1 MRYLPLS
8 LLILVFSC
16 GPSREQQERAF
27 EESLAGDSLGTL
39 PPGINDE
46 FIERVLQQIPSPL
59 EVSAMLVNSGMKY
72 NPELLN
78 SPDNLGKY
86 NTTFQKALA
95 IGAYGSDL
103 YYTSLYGMN
112 RDELRL
118 INPIKS
124 LSNDLGIGH
133 FFDMATIARL
143 AGSRE
148 NMDSLLLVTMQ
159 NFNEVNQFLQD
170 KKRSEVSVLMM
181 TGGWLEAMYVLLEA
195 YSTDPTQVAL
205 REHIGEQ
212 KIILTHLMLLYPY
225 FQHDKN
231 IESLN
236 VDMQQLKSAF
246 EGVEIISNF
255 RESTVEIINGVGVI
269 KDNSTTTVK
278 ITRAQVDNI
287 RSVTSALR
295 NKLLN

>member
-1 MRYLPLS
+1 MRYLLIAIT
-8 LLILVFSC
+8 LLFFSC
-16 GPSREQQERAF
+16 DSAREQQNKAF
-27 EESLAGDSLGTL
+27 EESLEADSLGTL

-46 FIERVLQQIPSPL
+46 FVERVLQQIPSPL
-59 EVSAMLVNSGMKY
+59 EVSVLLMNSGMEY
-72 NPELLN
+72 NPDLLN

-86 NTTFQKALA
+86 STTFQKSLA

-124 LSNDLGIGH
+124 LANDLGIGQ
-133 FFDMATIARL
+133 FFDMNVITRL
-143 AGSRE
+143 AGNRD
-148 NMDSLLLVTMQ
+148 NMDSLLLITMQ
-159 NFNEVNQFLQD
+159 NFNSVNQFLQD

-181 TGGWLEAMYVLLEA
+181 TGGWIEAMYVLLEA
-195 YSTDPTQVAL
+195 YALNPKQAEL

-225 FQHDKN
+225 FQHDRN
-231 IESLN
+231 IESLT
-236 VDMQQLKSAF
+236 VDMAQLKSAF
-246 EGVEIISNF
+246 DGVEIISNF
-255 RESTVEIINGVGVI
+255 KESSVEIINGVGVI

-278 ITRAQVDNI
+278 ITQQQVENI
-287 RSVTSALR
+287 RSLTSALR

>member
-1 MRYLPLS
+1 MRYLPLF
-8 LLILVFSC
+8 LLILIFSC
-16 GPSREQQERAF
+16 GPSREQQEKAF
-27 EESLAGDSLGTL
+27 EESLAGDSVGTL

-46 FIERVLQQIPSPL
+46 FIEHVLQQIPSPL
-59 EVSAMLVNSGMKY
+59 EVSAMLVNSGMQY

-78 SPDNLGKY
+78 STDNLGKY
-86 NTTFQKALA
+86 NTSFHKALA

-112 RDELRL
+112 KDELRL

-124 LSNDLGIGH
+124 LSNDLGIGQ

-148 NMDSLLLVTMQ
+148 DMDSLLLITMQ

-195 YSTDPTQVAL
+195 YALDPNHDAL

-225 FQHDKN
+225 FLHDKN

-246 EGVEIISNF
+246 EEVEIISNF
-255 RESTVEIINGVGVI
+255 KESTVEIINGVGVI

-278 ITRAQVDNI
+278 ITPAQVDNI
-287 RSVTSALR
+287 RSVASALR

>member
-1 MRYLPLS
+1 MRYF
-8 LLILVFSC
+8 LIALTVILFSC
-16 GPSREQQERAF
+16 GSSNDQKNKAF
-27 EESLAGDSLGTL
+27 EESLAVDSLGNL

-59 EVSAMLVNSGMKY
+59 EVSVLLMNSGMEY

-78 SPDNLGKY
+78 SSDNLGKY
-86 NTTFQKALA
+86 STTFQKSLA

-112 RDELRL
+112 RDELKL

-124 LSNDLGIGH
+124 LANDLGIGQ
-133 FFDMATIARL
+133 FFDMNVITRL
-143 AGSRE
+143 AGNRD
-148 NMDSLLLVTMQ
+148 NMDSLLLITMQ
-159 NFNEVNQFLQD
+159 NFNSVNQFLQD
-170 KKRSEVSVLMM
+170 KSRSEVSVLMM
-181 TGGWLEAMYVLLEA
+181 TGGWIEAMYVLLEA
-195 YSTDPTQVAL
+195 YANNPKQTDL

-225 FQHDKN
+225 FQEDKN
-231 IESLN
+231 IESLT
-236 VDMQQLKSAF
+236 VDLSQLKTAF
-246 EGVEIISNF
+246 DGVEIISNF
-255 RESTVEIINGVGVI
+255 KESSVEIINGVGVI

-278 ITRAQVDNI
+278 ITQAQVENI
-287 RSVTSALR
+287 RMLTSSLR

>member
-1 MRYLPLS
+1 MRYLPLLM
-8 LLILVFSC
+8 LLLVFAC
-16 GPSREQQERAF
+16 GPSREQQDKAF
-27 EESLAGDSLGTL
+27 EESMSGDSLGTL

-59 EVSAMLVNSGMKY
+59 EVSSLLVNSGMKY

-78 SPDNLGKY
+78 PTENLRKY
-86 NTTFQKALA
+86 NTAFHKALA

-103 YYTSLYGMN
+103 YYTSLYGIN
-112 RDELRL
+112 KDELRL

-133 FFDMATIARL
+133 FFDIATIVRL

-159 NFNEVNQFLQD
+159 NFNAVNQFLQD

-195 YSTDPTQVAL
+195 YSLDPSHDAL

-231 IESLN
+231 IEALI

-246 EGVEIISNF
+246 VDVEIISNF

-287 RSVTSALR
+287 RNVTSALR

>member
-1 MRYLPLS
+1 MF
-8 LLILVFSC
+8 LVFTLMAC
-16 GPSREQQERAF
+16 GPSKDQKDQAF
-27 EESLAGDSLGTL
+27 EETIAGDSLGVL

-59 EVSAMLVNSGMKY
+59 EVSALLINSGMEY
-72 NPELLN
+72 NSGLLN
-78 SPDNLGKY
+78 PAENLGKY
-86 NTTFQKALA
+86 STTFNKALA

-118 INPIKS
+118 ITPIKS

-133 FFDMATIARL
+133 FFDMATITRL

-148 NMDSLLLVTMQ
+148 NMDSLLLITMQ
-159 NFNEVNQFLQD
+159 NFNDVNQFLQE

-195 YSTDPTQVAL
+195 YALDPSHDVL

-212 KIILTHLMLLYPY
+212 KIILTHLLLLYPY
-225 FQHDKN
+225 FQNDARIAALMN
-231 IESLN
+231 
-236 VDMQQLKSAF
+236 DMQKLKSAY
-246 EGVEIISNF
+246 EGVEIINNYK
-255 RESTVEIINGVGVI
+255 ESTVEIINGVGVI

-278 ITRAQVDNI
+278 ITREQVENI
-287 RSVTSALR
+287 QKITSELR

>member
-1 MRYLPLS
+1 MRYFLMALM
-8 LLILVFSC
+8 LVVSAC
-16 GPSREQQERAF
+16 GPDRDQKDQAF
-27 EESLAGDSLGTL
+27 EQTIAGDSIGAL

-46 FIERVLQQIPSPL
+46 FVERVLQQIPSPL
-59 EVSAMLVNSGMKY
+59 EVSALLINSGMEY
-72 NPELLN
+72 NSNLLN
-78 SPDNLGKY
+78 SAENLGKY
-86 NTTFQKALA
+86 SSTFNKAIA
-95 IGAYGSDL
+95 IGSYGSDL

-118 INPIKS
+118 ISPIKS
-124 LSNDLGIGH
+124 LANDLGIGQ
-133 FFDMATIARL
+133 FFDMATITRL

-148 NMDSLLLVTMQ
+148 NMDSLLLITMQ

-195 YSTDPTQVAL
+195 YSLDPTHDDL

-225 FQHDKN
+225 FKSDPKIAALITDMDK
-231 IESLN
+231 
-236 VDMQQLKSAF
+236 LKSAY
-246 EGVEIISNF
+246 EGVEIINNYK
-255 RESTVEIINGVGVI
+255 ESTVEIVNGVGVI

-278 ITRAQVDNI
+278 ITREQVENI
-287 RSVTSALR
+287 RAITGELR